1 MNCDGPVGVP
11 RNRRGNSSSGT
22 ASADAKVTPNQGM
35 IWTKRI
41 VFSVDRLALFE
52 FSPIH
57 MPNHATAV
65 RLATTVSVVA
75 QDMASVAKSFGPVKA
90 LPTDTDTVP
99 VPVNVVVT
107 RVAFVVTVFVVAAI
121 GGVVAG
127 TVAATRLQVCCWTRK
142 VPSNCAARHSPRG
155 APNIRTNARHWPC
168 TI

>member
-1 MNCDGPVGVP
+1 MNCEGPVGVP

-41 VFSVDRLALFE
+41 VFRVARFALFE

-57 MPNHATAV
+57 MPNHATAA

-75 QDMASVAKSFGPVKA
+75 QDMASVPKSFGPVKA

-99 VPVNVVVT
+99 LPVVVVVT
-107 RVAFVVTVFVVAAI
+107 SVAFVMTVFVVAAI
-121 GGVVAG
+121 GGGVVAG
-127 TVAATRLQVCCWTRK
+127 TVAATRLHVCC
-142 VPSNCAARHSPRG
+142 
-155 APNIRTNARHWPC
+155 
-168 TI
+168 

>member
-41 VFSVDRLALFE
+41 VFSVDRFALFE

-57 MPNHATAV
+57 MPNQATAA

-75 QDMASVAKSFGPVKA
+75 KDMASAKSLGPVKA

-99 VPVNVVVT
+99 VPAVVVT
-107 RVAFVVTVFVVAAI
+107 RVAFVTTVFVVAAI

-127 TVAATRLQVCCWTRK
+127 TVAATRLHVCC
-142 VPSNCAARHSPRG
+142 
-155 APNIRTNARHWPC
+155 
-168 TI
+168 